1 MSPEPRDV
9 WLPIGYAIRR
19 DSKIKRLLDSGK
31 DWQIF
36 DTCGPNKVLVVRAA
50 LAEKWCTCGLVD
62 ISWLVDINFG
72 QYVYRALITGKEFAL
87 KTISSCKLPTS
98 RDEALT
104 FAVALRE
111 SRKCSSKTSFHDAI
125 YVEQFSRLLPTWQ
138 DEAIEDDET
147 VLGTWLTGGVVLST
161 NSFQRLTSLSGW
173 LSSDDLKEVVQAAGL
188 RVPASGEILTK
199 CKSMRASDA
208 SQNESLSL
216 RETAQQPEEKVEQFF
231 LPGRPKLEA
240 FFNEHVVDIV
250 RNRERYAAL
259 GIEFPSAI
267 ILYGPPGCGK
277 SYAVERLAEFLGWPC
292 WSIDSGSVGSP
303 YIHETSKK
311 ISEVFD
317 KAIESAP
324 SILIID
330 EMESFLTDRQ
340 SEKSSGGH
348 HVEEVAEFLRR
359 IPEATKKNVLIVAMT
374 NLIDMIDP
382 AILRRGRFDYVI
394 EVSMPSREEVMSLL
408 SSLLEK
414 LPKTPEL
421 DLTELIDFCT
431 GKPLSDT
438 AFFVREMA
446 RLTARYG
453 KSEIDQESI
462 DTVLASLPENQREKS
477 AKKIGF
483 V

>member
-1 MSPEPRDV
+1 MARDV
-9 WLPIGYAIRR
+9 WFPIGYAIRS
-19 DSKIKRLLDSGK
+19 DSKIKRLLSSGK

-36 DTCGPNKVLVVRAA
+36 DTFGTNKVLVARTE
-50 LAEKWCTCGLVD
+50 LAEKWCACGLLD
-62 ISWLVDINFG
+62 ISWFVDINFG
-72 QYVYRALITGKEFAL
+72 QDVYHALITEKEFAL
-87 KTISSCKLPTS
+87 ETISSCKLPTS
-98 RDEALT
+98 RDEAIT
-104 FAVALRE
+104 FAAALRE
-111 SRKCSSKTSFHDAI
+111 SRKCSSEVSFHDAI

-161 NSFQRLTSLSGW
+161 ESFQRLASLSGW
-173 LSSDDLKEVVQAAGL
+173 LSPEDLKDVVQAAGL
-188 RVPASGEILTK
+188 SVPAGGEMLTK
-199 CKSMRASDA
+199 RKSMRASDT
-208 SQNESLSL
+208 SQSESLPT
-216 RETAQQPEEKVEQFF
+216 RENAQQSEEKAEQFC

-250 RNRERYAAL
+250 RNQERYAAL

-277 SYAVERLAEFLGWPC
+277 TYAVERLTEFLGWPC

-311 ISEVFD
+311 ISEIFD

-324 SILIID
+324 SVLVID

-340 SEKSSGGH
+340 SGKSSGLH

-382 AILRRGRFDYVI
+382 AILRRGRFDHII
-394 EVSMPSREEVMSLL
+394 EVSMPSREEVTSLVA
-408 SSLLEK
+408 SLLEK
-414 LPKTPEL
+414 LPKVPGL
-421 DLTELIDFCT
+421 DLTDLIEFCT

-438 AFFVREMA
+438 AFFVREIA
-446 RLTARYG
+446 RLTARRG

-462 DTVLASLPENQREKS
+462 DAVLTSLPENLREKP
-477 AKKIGF
+477 ARKIGF